1 MAEPEL
7 RAEYTEDEAYF
18 MEAYDRLPTDER
30 SRTRTQIGS
39 VLLAGLGT
47 SLTTFRA
54 ISDRRAGD
62 PTWWL
67 SLVLVPAIFAVIWWF
82 TFSTAARRRVFRRG
96 VRRHVA
102 EVVHRGTAVFDE
114 FGFLSSREDGRSKTH
129 LWKEVPRAVL
139 RADGCFVFIDETT
152 SFWFPRRAL
161 KSADDYARLEA
172 LIRSRVAKCEQI
184 AG

>member
-39 VLLAGLGT
+39 ILLAGLCV
-47 SLTTFRA
+47 SLTTFRT

-62 PTWWL
+62 SLWWL
-67 SLVLVPAIFAVIWWF
+67 SLVIVPAIFAVIWWF
-82 TFSTAARRRVFRRG
+82 TFSTAARRRVFLRG
-96 VRRHVA
+96 VRRHTA
-102 EVVHRGTAVFDE
+102 ETVHRGTAVFDE
-114 FGFLSSREDGRSKTH
+114 FGFVSSREDGRSKTH

-139 RADGCFVFIDETT
+139 RTDGCFVFIDETT

-161 KSADDYARLEA
+161 KSADDYTRLEA
-172 LIRSRVAKCEQI
+172 LIRSHVANCEQVT
-184 AG
+184 G